1 MLQGLSST
9 NFFEASTILLG
20 DFQESSTR
28 KVTPELDRSIMDD
41 DDERGLQVAGLFSS
55 FDLLRVELGSN
66 PTRSFTFVT
75 AVSISPCALLARLAG
90 R

>member
-41 DDERGLQVAGLFSS
+41 DDERGLQVACLFSS

-66 PTRSFTFVT
+66 PTHIFTYVT
-75 AVSISPCALLARLAG
+75 AASISPCALLARLAG